1 MKHRY
6 APGIAL
12 LVLLAAV
19 TGAPAAVFHTTL
31 DNGLT
36 VIIEENHAK
45 PMVSV
50 QVFVRTGSMHEQE
63 YVGSG
68 MSHFFEHII
77 SGGTTRTRTEAESQ
91 MLLETIG
98 QNTNAYTTIDHT
110 AYYIHTTTD
119 HWTTALDLLADWMLN
134 SLITEEEFQREK
146 GVVQREIEQDLD
158 SPQQQLWQLLSET
171 RYQVHPARY
180 PVIGYKEL
188 VQQIT
193 RDDLLTYYQRMYTTN
208 NMVLVVVGDVNTS
221 AALDNIRQTFGQGE
235 RRRLPALSLP
245 TEPPQVGK
253 RSAVKEMDIAQ
264 AHMAISFRTVPLTH
278 ADLYALDVLAYI
290 LSNGD
295 SARLV
300 KGIKDEQQL
309 VYSIHSASFTP
320 AYEQGSLSVWATLE
334 PDQVEAAQTAILRE
348 LYRLRDDLVSPQELA
363 KAKKQKIAD
372 HIFAR
377 QTVQDRA
384 RSLGIDML
392 STYDPNFGDTYVG
405 NIQNVTAESIRDA
418 ARRYFHDASLTTALV
433 RPKRDAATAAPAARA
448 PHQADAMVKRTLD
461 NGMTLLLQ
469 RNPALPIVAMQAY
482 FKAGVRVETPE
493 TNGLTRWMVRL
504 LLKGTPYRSAN
515 DIATTFDAMGGSIE
529 ADSGNNSFFV
539 TVSCLRD
546 DMPQALDVFA
556 DVIMRP
562 TFPEAE
568 VEKMRR
574 LMLAALQRQDDNW
587 QAEVRK
593 LFHATHFTISPYRM
607 QPDGQ
612 AAALRQLSRADAVAF
627 HQRYATPTNM
637 VLAIVGD
644 IDIERTTAWV
654 ERAFAGFQ
662 SRPLAFPPVPAE
674 PAATQTRREV
684 KQTRKQV
691 AAIYLGFPGTTITNL
706 HDRYA
711 LHILDAIL
719 SGIGFPGGWLH
730 TDLRGRQLV
739 YVVHAFNWLGLEPG
753 YFGIM
758 AATQPHQADQVVDL
772 ILQHVDKAK
781 AGAISDAEL
790 TRAKQLAIIAERLE
804 GQTNS
809 DLAATAGLNE
819 LYGLGYD
826 FSAREVERLQQV
838 TKADVHRVAQRY
850 LQHPTIVITTPT
862 LEAR

>member
-1 MKHRY
+1 
-6 APGIAL
+6 
-12 LVLLAAV
+12 
-19 TGAPAAVFHTTL
+19 
-31 DNGLT
+31 
-36 VIIEENHAK
+36 
-45 PMVSV
+45 
-50 QVFVRTGSMHEQE
+50 MH
-63 YVGSG
+63 
-68 MSHFFEHII
+68 
-77 SGGTTRTRTEAESQ
+77 
-91 MLLETIG
+91 
-98 QNTNAYTTIDHT
+98 
-110 AYYIHTTTD
+110 
-119 HWTTALDLLADWMLN
+119 
-134 SLITEEEFQREK
+134 
-146 GVVQREIEQDLD
+146 
-158 SPQQQLWQLLSET
+158 
-171 RYQVHPARY
+171 
-180 PVIGYKEL
+180 
-188 VQQIT
+188 
-193 RDDLLTYYQRMYTTN
+193 
-208 NMVLVVVGDVNTS
+208 
-221 AALDNIRQTFGQGE
+221 
-235 RRRLPALSLP
+235 
-245 TEPPQVGK
+245 
-253 RSAVKEMDIAQ
+253 
-264 AHMAISFRTVPLTH
+264 
-278 ADLYALDVLAYI
+278 
-290 LSNGD
+290 
-295 SARLV
+295 
-300 KGIKDEQQL
+300 
-309 VYSIHSASFTP
+309 
-320 AYEQGSLSVWATLE
+320 
-334 PDQVEAAQTAILRE
+334 
-348 LYRLRDDLVSPQELA
+348 
-363 KAKKQKIAD
+363 
-372 HIFAR
+372 
-377 QTVQDRA
+377 
-384 RSLGIDML
+384 
-392 STYDPNFGDTYVG
+392 
-405 NIQNVTAESIRDA
+405 
-418 ARRYFHDASLTTALV
+418 
-433 RPKRDAATAAPAARA
+433 
-448 PHQADAMVKRTLD
+448 
-461 NGMTLLLQ
+461 
-469 RNPALPIVAMQAY
+469 AY

-493 TNGLTRWMVRL
+493 TNGLTRLMVRL

-515 DIATTFDAMGGSIE
+515 DIATTFDAIGGSIE

-546 DMPQALDVFA
+546 DMPQALDVLA

-627 HQRYATPTNM
+627 HQRYATPPNM

-654 ERAFAGFQ
+654 ERAFTGFQ

-758 AATQPHQADQVVDL
+758 AATQPQQADQVVDL

-862 LEAR
+862 PEVR

>member
-19 TGAPAAVFHTTL
+19 TGAPAAIFHTTL

-45 PMVSV
+45 PIVSV

-68 MSHFFEHII
+68 ISHFFEHII

-91 MLLETIG
+91 IILETIG
-98 QNTNAYTTIDHT
+98 KNTNAYTTIDHT
-110 AYYIHTTTD
+110 AYFIHTTAD

-158 SPQQQLWQLLSET
+158 NPQRQLLQLLGET

-180 PVIGYKEL
+180 PVIGYTEL

-208 NMVLVVVGDVNTS
+208 NMVLVVVGDVNTN
-221 AALDNIRQTFGQGE
+221 AALDHIRQTFGQGE

-245 TEPPQVGK
+245 QEPPQVGK

-264 AHMAISFRTVPLTH
+264 AHMAIAFRTVPLTH
-278 ADLYALDVLAYI
+278 ADLYPLDVLSYI

-295 SARLV
+295 SSRLV
-300 KGIKDEQQL
+300 KRIKDEQQR
-309 VYSIHSASFTP
+309 VYSITSASFTP

-334 PDQVEAAQTAILRE
+334 PDQVEAAQAAILRE

-372 HIFAR
+372 HIFGR

-405 NIQNVTAESIRDA
+405 NIQSVTAESIRDA
-418 ARRYFHDASLTTALV
+418 ARRYFHDESLTTVLV
-433 RPKRDAATAAPAARA
+433 RPKREAATAAVADRA
-448 PHQADAMVKRTLD
+448 PSPADAMIKRTLD

-469 RNPALPIVAMQAY
+469 RNPALPIVAMHAY

-493 TNGLTRWMVRL
+493 TNGLTRLMVRL
-504 LLKGTPYRSAN
+504 LLKGTPYRSAD

-539 TVSCLRD
+539 TASCLRD

-568 VEKMRR
+568 VEKTRR

-587 QAEVRK
+587 QAEVRR

-612 AAALRQLSRADAVAF
+612 AAALRQLSREDAVAF
-627 HQRYATPTNM
+627 HQHYATPTNM

-654 ERAFAGFQ
+654 ERAFTGFR
-662 SRPLAFPPVPAE
+662 SRPLAFAPVPAE

-706 HDRYA
+706 PDRYA

-753 YFGIM
+753 FFGIM

-781 AGAISDAEL
+781 AGEISDAEL
-790 TRAKQLAIIAERLE
+790 TRAKQLAVIAERLE

-850 LQHPTIVITTPT
+850 LHHPTIVITTSTP
-862 LEAR
+862 EAR

>member
-1 MKHRY
+1 
-6 APGIAL
+6 
-12 LVLLAAV
+12 
-19 TGAPAAVFHTTL
+19 
-31 DNGLT
+31 
-36 VIIEENHAK
+36 
-45 PMVSV
+45 
-50 QVFVRTGSMHEQE
+50 
-63 YVGSG
+63 
-68 MSHFFEHII
+68 
-77 SGGTTRTRTEAESQ
+77 
-91 MLLETIG
+91 
-98 QNTNAYTTIDHT
+98 
-110 AYYIHTTTD
+110 
-119 HWTTALDLLADWMLN
+119 
-134 SLITEEEFQREK
+134 
-146 GVVQREIEQDLD
+146 
-158 SPQQQLWQLLSET
+158 
-171 RYQVHPARY
+171 
-180 PVIGYKEL
+180 
-188 VQQIT
+188 
-193 RDDLLTYYQRMYTTN
+193 
-208 NMVLVVVGDVNTS
+208 
-221 AALDNIRQTFGQGE
+221 
-235 RRRLPALSLP
+235 
-245 TEPPQVGK
+245 
-253 RSAVKEMDIAQ
+253 
-264 AHMAISFRTVPLTH
+264 
-278 ADLYALDVLAYI
+278 
-290 LSNGD
+290 
-295 SARLV
+295 
-300 KGIKDEQQL
+300 
-309 VYSIHSASFTP
+309 
-320 AYEQGSLSVWATLE
+320 
-334 PDQVEAAQTAILRE
+334 
-348 LYRLRDDLVSPQELA
+348 
-363 KAKKQKIAD
+363 
-372 HIFAR
+372 
-377 QTVQDRA
+377 
-384 RSLGIDML
+384 
-392 STYDPNFGDTYVG
+392 
-405 NIQNVTAESIRDA
+405 
-418 ARRYFHDASLTTALV
+418 
-433 RPKRDAATAAPAARA
+433 
-448 PHQADAMVKRTLD
+448 MVKRTLD

-469 RNPALPIVAMQAY
+469 RNPALPIVAMHAY

-493 TNGLTRWMVRL
+493 TNGLTRLMVRL

-546 DMPQALDVFA
+546 DMPQALDVLA

-627 HQRYATPTNM
+627 HQRYATPPNM

-654 ERAFAGFQ
+654 ERAFTGFQ

-758 AATQPHQADQVVDL
+758 AATQPQQADQVVDL

-862 LEAR
+862 PEAR

>member
-6 APGIAL
+6 ASCITL
-12 LVLLAAV
+12 LALLAAV
-19 TGAPAAVFHTTL
+19 TCAPAAVFHTTL

-45 PMVSV
+45 PIVSV

-68 MSHFFEHII
+68 ISHFFEHII
-77 SGGTTRTRTEAESQ
+77 SGGTTRTRTEAESRI
-91 MLLETIG
+91 MLETIG
-98 QNTNAYTTIDHT
+98 KKTNAYTTVDHT
-110 AYYIHTTTD
+110 AYFIHTTTD

-146 GVVQREIEQDLD
+146 GVVQREIEQGLD
-158 SPQQQLWQLLSET
+158 NPRRQLFQLLRES
-171 RYQVHPARY
+171 RYKVHPARY
-180 PVIGYKEL
+180 PIIGYKEL

-208 NMVLVVVGDVNTS
+208 NMVLVVVGDVDTT
-221 AALDNIRQTFGQGE
+221 AALDNIRQTFGKGE

-245 TEPPQVGK
+245 PEPPQVGK

-264 AHMAISFRTVPLTH
+264 AHMAIAFRTVPLTH
-278 ADLYALDVLAYI
+278 ADLYPLDVLSYI
-290 LSNGD
+290 LSNGE

-300 KGIKDEQQL
+300 KRIKDEQQL
-309 VYSIHSASFTP
+309 VYSISSGSFTP
-320 AYEQGSLSVWATLE
+320 AYAPGSLSVWATLE
-334 PDQVEAAQTAILRE
+334 PEQVEAAQAAILQE
-348 LYRLRDDLVSPQELA
+348 LYRLRDDLVSPEELA
-363 KAKKQKIAD
+363 KAKKQKIAE
-372 HIFAR
+372 HIFDR
-377 QTVQDRA
+377 QTVQARA
-384 RSLGIDML
+384 RSLGINML
-392 STYDPNFGDTYVG
+392 STYDPNFDDTYVD

-418 ARRYFHDASLTTALV
+418 ARRYFRHDSLTTVLV
-433 RPKRDAATAAPAARA
+433 RPKRDAATTTAAAQA
-448 PHQADAMVKRTLD
+448 PSSSHAMVKRTLD

-469 RNPALPIVAMQAY
+469 RNPALPIVAMHAY

-493 TNGLTRWMVRL
+493 TNGLTRLMARL
-504 LLKGTPYRSAN
+504 LLKGTPYRSAD
-515 DIATTFDAMGGSIE
+515 DIATTFDAMGGSIK
-529 ADSGNNSFFV
+529 ADSGNNSFYI
-539 TVSCLRD
+539 TASCLRE
-546 DMPQALDVFA
+546 DMPQALDVLA

-568 VEKMRR
+568 VEKTRR
-574 LMLAALQRQDDNW
+574 LMLAALQRQNDNW
-587 QAEVRK
+587 QTEVRK
-593 LFHATHFTISPYRM
+593 LFHATHFTTSPYRM
-607 QPDGQ
+607 QPEGQ
-612 AAALRQLSRADAVAF
+612 EAALRQVSREDAAAF
-627 HQRYATPTNM
+627 HQRYATPNNM

-644 IDIERTTAWV
+644 MDIERAAAWV
-654 ERAFAGFQ
+654 ERAFTGFQ
-662 SRPLAFPPVPAE
+662 PRALAFPPVPAE
-674 PAATQTRREV
+674 PASTQTRREV

-691 AAIYLGFPGTTITNL
+691 AAIYLGFPGTTIANMN
-706 HDRYA
+706 DRYA
-711 LHILDAIL
+711 LHILDAIM

-758 AATQPHQADQVVDL
+758 AATQPHQADQVVNL

-781 AGAISDAEL
+781 AGEFSDAEF
-790 TRAKQLAIIAERLE
+790 TRAKQLAVIAERLE

-809 DLAATAGLNE
+809 DLASTAGLNE

-826 FSAREVERLQQV
+826 FSAGEVERLQQV
-838 TKADVHRVAQRY
+838 TKADVQRVAQRY

-862 LEAR
+862 PEAR